1 MSSITI
7 KTLTLVLLVIPLLL
21 MGSIGFAFLTS
32 PPRSRP
38 NSPWLAVVPTSQ
50 IPVDGRPVLLPVMAP
65 RYDAWTRISDE
76 VIDHVFARRDL
87 VTKQIKVIS
96 AIHGRLSV
104 PVDYDQQMGCFVSR
118 CFGVRFDING
128 IVIQDRTS
136 NTSGDDGMYSVDFKT
151 VDNVLLVRNPKS

>member
-1 MSSITI
+1 
-7 KTLTLVLLVIPLLL
+7 
-21 MGSIGFAFLTS
+21 
-32 PPRSRP
+32 
-38 NSPWLAVVPTSQ
+38 
-50 IPVDGRPVLLPVMAP
+50 MAP